1 MKKKNLWMIC
11 ATAVSMAAGSTV
23 YAADFSDGEA
33 PVISAEEPQLMDSA
47 EIFDDGSLK
56 EQEPVFG
63 DTVSETELP
72 PAEITASD
80 VPLDETHFP
89 NNNFRQ
95 MLSQKAFDQNENG
108 ILEASEIKSI
118 TKITSDTLKEFG
130 APLFETSMY
139 GYQYLTALEELDL
152 QFPDENLLPEY
163 AVLDFSMLPNLR
175 TLSIST
181 YWQDFS
187 TGDRQG
193 SSPVAINLSGNARL
207 TDLTVSCD
215 VSIKALPAECNIRTY
230 RLECWA
236 DEYSFNHTAHPDNTA
251 HLLDTVRHI
260 PSLEELRIAAF
271 PKVIPDTSG
280 NPALKKLIISGQTE
294 TPADVTLDLTSNG
307 NLTELRLSNC
317 ALNQYTLDL
326 SNCTRMENLELTD
339 LLVKPT
345 SSENGLSFLD
355 LGSCSAKNVTIS
367 QIEASVKIGTAG
379 YLNLRDIQN
388 WNPDR
393 FKDSSGF
400 YVNNSK
406 LYPEMDSEPVDT
418 ITCYLN
424 DEKTIEANY
433 RLFTGRLHNPD
444 MVSGLKIKDKTTSSL
459 TCQWNPVKREHD
471 GYVVYV
477 QDSDTNETV
486 KRIKVKKSATS
497 LKVSGLEAG
506 QLYKV
511 VVRAYNKHDG
521 KNYYSTH
528 YKGSILCFTAPKT
541 PSLKAEVT
549 DNRKVKLTWKKTP
562 SAYRDGYSEYVIYYR
577 NAKDKDFKKLAELPD
592 TKQKFT
598 TKKLK
603 KGNTYYF
610 RMRSVICDEDGNYTT
625 KGSYSETIKVTIK

>member
-215 VSIKALPAECNIRTY
+215 VSIKALPAECNIHTY

-236 DEYSFNHTAHPDNTA
+236 NEYSFNHTAHPDNTA
-251 HLLDTVRHI
+251 HLLDTVCHI

-294 TPADVTLDLTSNG
+294 TPADVTLDLTSNE

-345 SSENGLSFLD
+345 SSENRLSFLN

-577 NAKDKDFKKLAELPD
+577 NAKDKNFKKLAELPD

>member
-11 ATAVSMAAGSTV
+11 AAAVSMAAGSTV

-72 PAEITASD
+72 PAEVTASD
-80 VPLDETHFP
+80 VPLDEAHFP

-294 TPADVTLDLTSNG
+294 TPADVTLDLTSNE

-400 YVNNSK
+400 YVKNSK

-506 QLYKV
+506 QRYKV

-528 YKGSILCFTAPKT
+528 YKGSILCFTSPKT

>member
-215 VSIKALPAECNIRTY
+215 VSIKALPAECNIHTY

-236 DEYSFNHTAHPDNTA
+236 NEYSFNHTAHPDNTA

-294 TPADVTLDLTSNG
+294 TPADVTLDLTSNE

-345 SSENGLSFLD
+345 SSENRLSFLN

-577 NAKDKDFKKLAELPD
+577 NAKDKNFKKLAELPD

>member
-72 PAEITASD
+72 PAEVTASD

-215 VSIKALPAECNIRTY
+215 VSIKVLPAECNIRTY

-236 DEYSFNHTAHPDNTA
+236 NEYSFNHTAHPDNTA

-577 NAKDKDFKKLAELPD
+577 NAKDKNFKKLAELPD

>member
-11 ATAVSMAAGSTV
+11 AAAVSMAAGSTV
-23 YAADFSDGEA
+23 YAADFSDGET

-72 PAEITASD
+72 PAEVTASD

-236 DEYSFNHTAHPDNTA
+236 NEYSFNHTAHPDNTA

-294 TPADVTLDLTSNG
+294 TPADITLDLTSNG

-345 SSENGLSFLD
+345 SSDNGLSFLD

-506 QLYKV
+506 QRYKV

-577 NAKDKDFKKLAELPD
+577 NAKDKDFKKLTELPD

>member
-33 PVISAEEPQLMDSA
+33 PVISAEEPQLMDSS

-56 EQEPVFG
+56 DQKPVFG

-72 PAEITASD
+72 SAEVTASD

-294 TPADVTLDLTSNG
+294 TPADVTLDLTSNE

-549 DNRKVKLTWKKTP
+549 NNCKVKLTWKKTP

>member
-33 PVISAEEPQLMDSA
+33 PVISAEEPQLMDSS

-56 EQEPVFG
+56 DQKPVFG

-72 PAEITASD
+72 SAEVTASD

-187 TGDRQG
+187 TEDKQG

-294 TPADVTLDLTSNG
+294 TPADVTLDLTSNE

-345 SSENGLSFLD
+345 SSENRLSFLN

-506 QLYKV
+506 QRYKV

-562 SAYRDGYSEYVIYYR
+562 SAYRDGYSEYVIYYH

-610 RMRSVICDEDGNYTT
+610 RMRSVICDEDGDYTT

>member
-47 EIFDDGSLK
+47 EIFDDGNLK

-236 DEYSFNHTAHPDNTA
+236 DEYSFNHTPHPDNTA

-294 TPADVTLDLTSNG
+294 TPADVTLDLTSNE

-326 SNCTRMENLELTD
+326 SNCTRMENLELTN

-577 NAKDKDFKKLAELPD
+577 NAKDKNFKKLAELPD

>member
-215 VSIKALPAECNIRTY
+215 VSIKALPAECNIHTY

-236 DEYSFNHTAHPDNTA
+236 NEYSFNHTAHPDNTA

-345 SSENGLSFLD
+345 SSENRLSFLN

>member
-215 VSIKALPAECNIRTY
+215 VSIKALPAECNIHTY

-236 DEYSFNHTAHPDNTA
+236 NEYSFNHTAHPDNTA

-294 TPADVTLDLTSNG
+294 TPADVTLDLTSNE

-345 SSENGLSFLD
+345 SSENRLSFLN

-549 DNRKVKLTWKKTP
+549 DNRKVKLIWKKTP

-577 NAKDKDFKKLAELPD
+577 NAKDKNFKKLAELPD

>member
-47 EIFDDGSLK
+47 EIFDDGNLK

-294 TPADVTLDLTSNG
+294 TPADVTLDLTSNE

-549 DNRKVKLTWKKTP
+549 NNRKVKLTWKKTP

>member
-11 ATAVSMAAGSTV
+11 AAAVSMAAGSTV

-72 PAEITASD
+72 PAEVTASD
-80 VPLDETHFP
+80 VPLDEAHFP

-294 TPADVTLDLTSNG
+294 TPADVTLDLTSNE

-400 YVNNSK
+400 YVKNSK

-506 QLYKV
+506 QRYKV

>member
-80 VPLDETHFP
+80 IPLDETHFP

-236 DEYSFNHTAHPDNTA
+236 DEYSFNHTPHPDNTA

-294 TPADVTLDLTSNG
+294 TPADVTLDLTSNE

-326 SNCTRMENLELTD
+326 SNCTRMENLELTN

-577 NAKDKDFKKLAELPD
+577 NAKDKNFKKLAELPD

>member
-11 ATAVSMAAGSTV
+11 AAAVSMAAGSTV

-72 PAEITASD
+72 PAEVTASD
-80 VPLDETHFP
+80 VPLDEAHFP

-393 FKDSSGF
+393 FKESSGF
-400 YVNNSK
+400 YVKNSK

-506 QLYKV
+506 QRYKV

>member
-215 VSIKALPAECNIRTY
+215 VSIKALPAECNIHTY

-236 DEYSFNHTAHPDNTA
+236 NEYSFNHTAHPDNTA

-577 NAKDKDFKKLAELPD
+577 NAKDKNFKKLAELPD

>member
-175 TLSIST
+175 ALSIST

-215 VSIKALPAECNIRTY
+215 VSIKALPAECNIHTY

-236 DEYSFNHTAHPDNTA
+236 NEYSFNHTAHPDNTA

-345 SSENGLSFLD
+345 SSENRLSFLN

-577 NAKDKDFKKLAELPD
+577 NAKDKNFKKLAELPD

>member
-11 ATAVSMAAGSTV
+11 ATAAVMAAGSTV
-23 YAADFSDGEA
+23 YAAVFSDGEA

-47 EIFDDGSLK
+47 EVFDDGSLK

-72 PAEITASD
+72 PAEVTASD
-80 VPLDETHFP
+80 VPLDEAHFP
-89 NNNFRQ
+89 NSNFRQ

-118 TKITSDTLKEFG
+118 TKITSDTLNEFG

-139 GYQYLTALEELDL
+139 GYQYLTALEELEL

-187 TGDRQG
+187 TWDRQG
-193 SSPVAINLSGNARL
+193 SSPVAINLSENARL

-236 DEYSFNHTAHPDNTA
+236 NEYSFNHTAHPDNTA

-260 PSLEELRIAAF
+260 PSLEELRITAF

-294 TPADVTLDLTSNG
+294 TPADVTLDLTSNE
-307 NLTELRLSNC
+307 NLTELKLSNC

-326 SNCTRMENLELTD
+326 SNCTRMETLELTD

-345 SSENGLSFLD
+345 SSENWLSFLD

-379 YLNLRDIQN
+379 YLNLHDIQN

-406 LYPEMDSEPVDT
+406 LYPEMDSGPVDT

-506 QLYKV
+506 QRYKI

-541 PSLKAEVT
+541 PSLKAEVK

-577 NAKDKDFKKLAELPD
+577 NAKDKDFKKLTELPD

-625 KGSYSETIKVTIK
+625 KGSYSKTIKATIK

>member
-23 YAADFSDGEA
+23 YAADFSDGES

-72 PAEITASD
+72 PAEVTASD

-187 TGDRQG
+187 TGNRQG

-236 DEYSFNHTAHPDNTA
+236 NEYSFNHTAHPDNTA

-506 QLYKV
+506 QRYKV

-562 SAYRDGYSEYVIYYR
+562 AAYRDGYSEYVIYYR
-577 NAKDKDFKKLAELPD
+577 NAKDKDFKKLTELPD

-625 KGSYSETIKVTIK
+625 KGSYSKTIKATIK

>member
-47 EIFDDGSLK
+47 EIFDDGNLK

-294 TPADVTLDLTSNG
+294 TPADVTLDLTSNE

-577 NAKDKDFKKLAELPD
+577 NAKDKNFKKLAELPD

-603 KGNTYYF
+603 KGNIYYF

>member
-72 PAEITASD
+72 PAEVTASD

-236 DEYSFNHTAHPDNTA
+236 DEYSFNHTPHPDNTA

-294 TPADVTLDLTSNG
+294 TPADVTLDLTSNE

-577 NAKDKDFKKLAELPD
+577 NAKDKNFKKLAELPD

>member
-11 ATAVSMAAGSTV
+11 AAAVSMAAGSTV

-47 EIFDDGSLK
+47 EVFDDGSLK

-72 PAEITASD
+72 PAEVTASD
-80 VPLDETHFP
+80 VPLDEAHFP
-89 NNNFRQ
+89 NSNFRQ

-118 TKITSDTLKEFG
+118 TKITSDTLNEFG

-139 GYQYLTALEELDL
+139 GYQYLTALEELEL

-187 TGDRQG
+187 TWDRQG
-193 SSPVAINLSGNARL
+193 SSPVAINLSENARL

-236 DEYSFNHTAHPDNTA
+236 NEYSFNHTAHPDNTA

-260 PSLEELRIAAF
+260 PSLEELRITAF

-294 TPADVTLDLTSNG
+294 TPADVTLDLTSNE
-307 NLTELRLSNC
+307 NLTELKLSNC

-326 SNCTRMENLELTD
+326 SNCTRMETLELTD

-345 SSENGLSFLD
+345 SSENWLSFLD

-379 YLNLRDIQN
+379 YLNLHDIQN

-406 LYPEMDSEPVDT
+406 LYPEMDSGPVDT

-506 QLYKV
+506 QRYKI

-541 PSLKAEVT
+541 PSLKAEVK

-577 NAKDKDFKKLAELPD
+577 NAKDKDFKKLTELPD

-625 KGSYSETIKVTIK
+625 KGSYSKTIKATIK

>member
-47 EIFDDGSLK
+47 EIFDDGNLK

-72 PAEITASD
+72 PAEVTASD

-294 TPADVTLDLTSNG
+294 TPADVTLDLTSNE

>member
-33 PVISAEEPQLMDSA
+33 PVISAEEPQLMDSS

-56 EQEPVFG
+56 DQKPVFG

-72 PAEITASD
+72 SAEVTASD

-187 TGDRQG
+187 TEDKQG

-294 TPADVTLDLTSNG
+294 TPADVTLDLTSNE

>member
-11 ATAVSMAAGSTV
+11 AAAAVMAAGSTV

-47 EIFDDGSLK
+47 EVFDDGSLK

-72 PAEITASD
+72 PAEVTASD
-80 VPLDETHFP
+80 VPLDEAHFP
-89 NNNFRQ
+89 NSNFRQ

-118 TKITSDTLKEFG
+118 TKITFDTLNEFG

-236 DEYSFNHTAHPDNTA
+236 NEYSFNHTAHPDNTA

-345 SSENGLSFLD
+345 SSDNGLSFLD

-379 YLNLRDIQN
+379 YLNLHDIQN

-406 LYPEMDSEPVDT
+406 LYPEMDSGPVDT

-506 QLYKV
+506 QRYKI

-541 PSLKAEVT
+541 PSLKAEVK

-562 SAYRDGYSEYVIYYR
+562 AAYRDGYSEYVIYYR
-577 NAKDKDFKKLAELPD
+577 NAKDKDFKELAKLPD

-603 KGNTYYF
+603 KDNTYYF
-610 RMRSVICDEDGNYTT
+610 RMRSIIRDEDGNYTT
-625 KGSYSETIKVTIK
+625 KGSYSETIKAAIK

>member
-72 PAEITASD
+72 PAEVTASD

-236 DEYSFNHTAHPDNTA
+236 NEYSFNHTAHPDNTA

-294 TPADVTLDLTSNG
+294 TPADVTLDLTSNE

-528 YKGSILCFTAPKT
+528 YKGNILCFTAPKT

-577 NAKDKDFKKLAELPD
+577 NAKDKNFKKLAELPD

>member
-33 PVISAEEPQLMDSA
+33 PVISAEEPQLMDSS

-72 PAEITASD
+72 PAEVTASD

-577 NAKDKDFKKLAELPD
+577 NAKDKNFKKLAELPD

>member
-1 MKKKNLWMIC
+1 MKKKNLCMIC
-11 ATAVSMAAGSTV
+11 AAAVSMAAGSTV
-23 YAADFSDGEA
+23 YAADFSDGET

-72 PAEITASD
+72 PAEVTASD

-236 DEYSFNHTAHPDNTA
+236 NEYSFNHTAHPDNTA

-345 SSENGLSFLD
+345 SSDNGLSFLD

-506 QLYKV
+506 QRYKV

-562 SAYRDGYSEYVIYYR
+562 AAYRDGYSEYVIYYR

-625 KGSYSETIKVTIK
+625 KGSYSKTIKATIK

>member
-11 ATAVSMAAGSTV
+11 AAAVSMAAGSTV

-72 PAEITASD
+72 PAEVTASD
-80 VPLDETHFP
+80 VPLDEAHFP

-400 YVNNSK
+400 YVKNSK

-506 QLYKV
+506 QRYKV

-528 YKGSILCFTAPKT
+528 YKGSILCFTSPKT

>member
-236 DEYSFNHTAHPDNTA
+236 NEYSFNHTAHPDNTA

-345 SSENGLSFLD
+345 SSENGLSFLN

-497 LKVSGLEAG
+497 LKISGLEAG

-511 VVRAYNKHDG
+511 VVRAYNNHDG

-610 RMRSVICDEDGNYTT
+610 RMRSVICDEDGNHTT

>member
-1 MKKKNLWMIC
+1 MMRKNLWLIC
-11 ATAVSMAAGSTV
+11 AAAAVMAAGSTV
-23 YAADFSDGEA
+23 YAADFSDGET
-33 PVISAEEPQLMDSA
+33 PVISAEEPQHMDSA

-215 VSIKALPAECNIRTY
+215 VSIKALPAECNIHTY

-236 DEYSFNHTAHPDNTA
+236 NEYSFNHTAHPDNTA

-294 TPADVTLDLTSNG
+294 TPADVTLDLTSNE

-345 SSENGLSFLD
+345 SSENRLSFLN

-577 NAKDKDFKKLAELPD
+577 NAKDKNFKKLAELPD

>member
-95 MLSQKAFDQNENG
+95 MLSQKTFDQNENG

-215 VSIKALPAECNIRTY
+215 VSIKALPAECNIHTY

-236 DEYSFNHTAHPDNTA
+236 NEYSFNHTAHPDNTA

-367 QIEASVKIGTAG
+367 PIEASVKIGTAG

-577 NAKDKDFKKLAELPD
+577 NAKDKNFKKLAELPD